1 MHPAAWPQWSRSCG
15 NFRCLESLVA
25 DEGRFWTICH
35 RGTAVHAKLGIQKL
49 NGWAI
54 PTRPSDG
61 SLQMV
66 RPAAWSGFEF
76 CCCHWP
82 THSGI
87 QQRAHGS
94 RSDFTAR
101 KGAHQAVCPPSP
113 GIHPASGV
121 PVAKFQ
127 GCWVRSLFENLGKP
141 RPLTRHKA
149 DSFWCQSLVDKHL
162 VWTPAKSY
170 YC

>member
-35 RGTAVHAKLGIQKL
+35 RGTAVHAKLVIQKL

-101 KGAHQAVCPPSP
+101 KGAHQAVYPPSP

-127 GCWVRSLFENLGKP
+127 NLLDP
-141 RPLTRHKA
+141 
-149 DSFWCQSLVDKHL
+149 QSLWKFGQIQTSHQTQSRFVL
-162 VWTPAKSY
+162 VSKS
-170 YC
+170 CGQTSSLDPS